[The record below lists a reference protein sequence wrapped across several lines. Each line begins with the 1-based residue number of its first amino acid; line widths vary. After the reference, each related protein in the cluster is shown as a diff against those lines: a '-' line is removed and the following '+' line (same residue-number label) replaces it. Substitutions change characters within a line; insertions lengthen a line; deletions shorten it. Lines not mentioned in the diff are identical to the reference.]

1 MKQVKY
7 DKKKHAQEKKETKAK
22 EKINKVRL
30 MFLESLKD
38 NQAFQKY
45 VVEEIIQKYLM
56 ELDSLSRIEK
66 LGIDLG
72 KKEEVA
78 DLVVQAI
85 MAKKQ
90 LQKML
95 NDLL

>member
-1 MKQVKY
+1 MKIVKY
-7 DKKKHAQEKKETKAK
+7 DKKKHQQEKREAKAK
-22 EKINKVRL
+22 EKENKLRIDY
-30 MFLESLKD
+30 LESLKS
-38 NQAFQKY
+38 NPAFQQY
-45 VVEEIIQKYLM
+45 VVKEIIEKYLT

-78 DLVVQAI
+78 DVVVQAI

>member
-1 MKQVKY
+1 MKIVKY
-7 DKKKHAQEKKETKAK
+7 DKRKHQQEKKETKVK
-22 EKINKVRL
+22 EQETKLRNDY
-30 MFLESLKD
+30 LESLKD
-38 NQAFQKY
+38 NKAFQQY
-45 VVEEIIQKYLM
+45 VIEEIINKYIN

-90 LQKML
+90 MQKML
-95 NDLL
+95 SDLI